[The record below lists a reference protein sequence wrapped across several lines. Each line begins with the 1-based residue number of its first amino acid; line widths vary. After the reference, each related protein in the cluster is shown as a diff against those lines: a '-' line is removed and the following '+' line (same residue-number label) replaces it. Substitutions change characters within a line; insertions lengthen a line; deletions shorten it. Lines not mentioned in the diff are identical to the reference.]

1 LRNWIQKW
9 RCEPDV
15 NHHQH
20 QHQHLF
26 GEFHI
31 VDRISGGTQKNFL
44 NRVQQD
50 FKELAGPA
58 FVAVLIRLALQNFQK
73 PQTLLVLLL
82 CPPFCSPCSSINEA

>member
-1 LRNWIQKW
+1 
-9 RCEPDV
+9 V
-15 NHHQH
+15 NHDHDH
-20 QHQHLF
+20 DQHLS

-31 VDRISGGTQKNFL
+31 IDRISGGTQKNFF

-50 FKELAGPA
+50 FDAVAGPA
-58 FVAVLIRLALQNFQK
+58 FAAVLIRLALQNFQK